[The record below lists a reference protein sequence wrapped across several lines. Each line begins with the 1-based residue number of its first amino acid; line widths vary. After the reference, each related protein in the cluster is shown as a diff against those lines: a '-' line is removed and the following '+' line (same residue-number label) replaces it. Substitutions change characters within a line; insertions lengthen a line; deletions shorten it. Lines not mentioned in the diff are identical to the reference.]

1 MTEPDSRRREFFASI
16 RHLKVFES
24 VAHLQGFQRASE
36 ECHLSQPAV
45 TQAIAKLEEQLG
57 VSLLVRRA
65 SGSYLNEVGVVFHR
79 RMQRLFAQM
88 EQALIDLGV
97 PNGPVPVSQ
106 LAPRMSR
113 SQIRSLVAIAENG
126 SFAQAALAL
135 DISQT
140 SLQRS
145 ARDLERILRTPLY
158 NQTASGVVATQAAVE
173 FAGKLKL
180 ALREIDWGV
189 DEVEAA
195 GGNIGGEIIVGAM
208 LLSGSVVIASVID
221 EFVSTYPKADVRIIN
236 GNTEDLLKELRAGGV
251 DVVIGL
257 LRKQRAEGLIHRPLA
272 ETPYVVVA
280 RHGHPLAEKEHLTL
294 DSLCGFDWVV
304 GTPGSSRRACFEKLF
319 AGRQRPCARIETSS
333 LPTIRALLSQ
343 SDRLT
348 LLTSYELMYE
358 EATLAAVPYG
368 PIEPVPCIGLTTRE
382 NWLPTQLQTS
392 FIELV
397 QKRIIGSLMPA
408 TALSKAADHSR
419 RRRITSVEPP
429 QEV

>member
-1 MTEPDSRRREFFASI
+1 MTELDSRRREFSASI

-65 SGSYLNEVGVVFHR
+65 SGSYLNEIGVVFHR

-88 EQALIDLGV
+88 EQALTDLGV
-97 PNGPVPVSQ
+97 PNSPVPVSQ
-106 LAPRMSR
+106 LASRISR
-113 SQIRSLVAIAENG
+113 SQIRSLIAIAENG
-126 SFAQAALAL
+126 SFAQAARAL

-145 ARDLERILRTPLY
+145 ARDLERTLRTPLY
-158 NQTASGVVATQAAVE
+158 LQTASGVVAAQSAVE
-173 FAGKLKL
+173 LACKLKL

-195 GGNIGGEIIVGAM
+195 RGNIGGEIVVGAM
-208 LLSGSVVIASVID
+208 LLTGSVVIASVIN
-221 EFVSTYPKADVRIIN
+221 EFVSVYPNADVRIIN
-236 GNTEDLLKELRAGGV
+236 GNTRDLLKELRAGDV

-257 LRKQRAEGLIHRPLA
+257 LREQLSDGLLHRPLA
-272 ETPYVVVA
+272 ETPYVIIG
-280 RHGHPLAEKEHLTL
+280 RHGHPLAEKEHVTL
-294 DSLCGFDWVV
+294 DDLASFDWVI
-304 GTPGSSRRACFEKLF
+304 GTPGSNRRSHFDRLF
-319 AGRQRPCARIETSS
+319 AGRQRPRARIETSS
-333 LPTIRALLSQ
+333 LPTIRLLLTQ

-358 EATLAAVPYG
+358 EDTLTAMRYG

-397 QKRIIGSLMPA
+397 QKRIVGSLMPVE
-408 TALSKAADHSR
+408 ALARAGARPAR
-419 RRRITSVEPP
+419 RRVTPTA
-429 QEV
+429 

>member
-1 MTEPDSRRREFFASI
+1 MTESNSRRREFSASI

-57 VSLLVRRA
+57 VALLVRRA
-65 SGSYLNEVGVVFHR
+65 SGSYLNEIGVVFHR

-88 EQALIDLGV
+88 EQALLDLGV

-106 LAPRMSR
+106 LAARTSR

-126 SFAQAALAL
+126 SFAQAARAL

-145 ARDLERILRTPLY
+145 ARDLERTLRTPLY

-173 FAGKLKL
+173 FARKLKL

-195 GGNIGGEIIVGAM
+195 RGNIGGEVIVGAM
-208 LLSGSVVIASVID
+208 LMSGSVVIASVID
-221 EFVSTYPKADVRIIN
+221 EFVSTYPNADVRIIN
-236 GNTEDLLKELRAGGV
+236 GNTEDLLKELRAGAV
-251 DVVIGL
+251 DVVVGL
-257 LRKQRAEGLIHRPLA
+257 LREQRAEGLLHRPLA
-272 ETPYVVVA
+272 ETPYVIVG
-280 RHGHPLAEKEHLTL
+280 RHDHPLAGRNPVTL
-294 DSLCGFDWVV
+294 DDLCGFDWVI
-304 GTPGSSRRACFEKLF
+304 GTPGSSRRARFDKLF
-319 AGRQRPCARIETSS
+319 AGRRRPRARVETSS
-333 LPTIRALLSQ
+333 LPTIRVLLNQ

-358 EATLAAVPYG
+358 EDTLAAVPFG

-397 QKRIIGSLMPA
+397 QKRIVGSLMPVTTLA
-408 TALSKAADHSR
+408 RAPEGPGKR
-419 RRRITSVEPP
+419 RVTSASNT
-429 QEV
+429 

>member
-1 MTEPDSRRREFFASI
+1 MSESNSRRREFSASI

-65 SGSYLNEVGVVFHR
+65 SGSYLNEIGVVFHR

-88 EQALIDLGV
+88 EQALLEVGV
-97 PNGPVPVSQ
+97 PNGPIPASQ
-106 LAPRMSR
+106 LTARISR
-113 SQIRSLVAIAENG
+113 SQIRSLIAIAENG
-126 SFAQAALAL
+126 SFAQAARAL
-135 DISQT
+135 GISQT

-145 ARDLERILRTPLY
+145 ARDLERILRIPLY
-158 NQTASGVVATQAAVE
+158 NQTAAGVVAAQSAVE
-173 FAGKLKL
+173 FARKLKL
-180 ALREIDWGV
+180 AMREIDWGV

-195 GGNIGGEIIVGAM
+195 RGNIGGEIVVGAM

-221 EFVSTYPKADVRIIN
+221 EFVSTYSNAEVRIIN
-236 GNTEDLLKELRAGGV
+236 GNTEDLLKELRTGDV

-257 LRKQRAEGLIHRPLA
+257 LRQQRSEGLIHRPLA
-272 ETPYVVVA
+272 ETPYAIVG
-280 RHGHPLAEKEHLTL
+280 RHGHPLTEKSPVTL
-294 DSLCGFDWVV
+294 DDLCGFDWVI
-304 GTPGSSRRACFEKLF
+304 GTPGSSRRARFDKLF
-319 AGRQRPCARIETSS
+319 AGRQRPRARIETSS
-333 LPTIRALLSQ
+333 LPTIRMLLSQ

-358 EATLAAVPYG
+358 EDALAAVPFG
-368 PIEPVPCIGLTTRE
+368 PIEPVPCIGLTMRE

-397 QKRIIGSLMPA
+397 QKRIVGSLMPIRN
-408 TALSKAADHSR
+408 LRRAASGAHR
-419 RRRITSVEPP
+419 GPLKRITEPK
-429 QEV
+429 

>member
-1 MTEPDSRRREFFASI
+1 MMTGLDPRRREFSASI

-24 VAHLQGFQRASE
+24 VAHLQGFQRASQ

-65 SGSYLNEVGVVFHR
+65 SGSYLNDIGVVFHR
-79 RMQRLFAQM
+79 RMQRLFAQI
-88 EQALIDLGV
+88 EQALVDLGV
-97 PNGPVPVSQ
+97 PTGPLPISQ
-106 LAPRMSR
+106 LTARVSR
-113 SQIRSLVAIAENG
+113 SQIRSLIAIAENG
-126 SFAQAALAL
+126 SFAQAARAL

-158 NQTASGVVATQAAVE
+158 NQTASGVVATQAAVD
-173 FAGKLKL
+173 FARKLKL
-180 ALREIDWGV
+180 AMREIDWGV

-195 GGNIGGEIIVGAM
+195 RGNIGGEIIVGAM

-221 EFVSTYPKADVRIIN
+221 EFVSTYPNAQVRIIN
-236 GNTEDLLKELRAGGV
+236 GNTEDLLKELRTGDV

-257 LRKQRAEGLIHRPLA
+257 LREQRAEGLIHRSLA
-272 ETPYVVVA
+272 DTPYVIVG
-280 RHGHPLAEKEHLTL
+280 RHGHALAGKNHLTL
-294 DSLCGFDWVV
+294 DDLCRFDWVV
-304 GTPGSSRRACFEKLF
+304 GTPGSSRRALFDKLF
-319 AGRQRPCARIETSS
+319 AGRQRPRARIETSS
-333 LPTIRALLSQ
+333 LPTIRMLLSQ

-358 EATLAAVPYG
+358 EDALAAVPFG
-368 PIEPVPCIGLTTRE
+368 PIEPVPCIGLTTRA

-397 QKRIIGSLMPA
+397 QKRIVGSLMPIRELTRA
-408 TALSKAADHSR
+408 GQPRVVAVGRTPTAAK
-419 RRRITSVEPP
+419 
-429 QEV
+429 

>member
-1 MTEPDSRRREFFASI
+1 MTELSSRRREFSASI

-65 SGSYLNEVGVVFHR
+65 SGSYLNEIGVVFHR
-79 RMQRLFAQM
+79 RMQRLFAQI
-88 EQALIDLGV
+88 EQALVDLGV
-97 PNGPVPVSQ
+97 PNGPVSASQ
-106 LAPRMSR
+106 LASRISR
-113 SQIRSLVAIAENG
+113 SQIRSLIAIAENG
-126 SFAQAALAL
+126 SFAQAARAL

-145 ARDLERILRTPLY
+145 ARDLERTLRTLLY
-158 NQTASGVVATQAAVE
+158 IQTASGVVATQSAVE
-173 FAGKLKL
+173 LARKLKL

-195 GGNIGGEIIVGAM
+195 RGNIGGEIVVGAM
-208 LLSGSVVIASVID
+208 LLTGSVVIASVIN
-221 EFVSTYPKADVRIIN
+221 EFVSAYPNAEVRIIN
-236 GNTEDLLKELRAGGV
+236 GNTGDLLKELRAGDV

-257 LRKQRAEGLIHRPLA
+257 LREQRSDGLLHRPLA
-272 ETPYVVVA
+272 ETPYVIVG
-280 RHGHPLAEKEHLTL
+280 RHGHPLTEKAHVTL
-294 DSLCGFDWVV
+294 DDLAGVDWVI
-304 GTPGSSRRACFEKLF
+304 GTPGSSRRSRFDRLF
-319 AGRQRPCARIETSS
+319 AGRQRPRARIETSS
-333 LPTIRALLSQ
+333 LPTIRLLLTQ

-358 EATLAAVPYG
+358 EDTLAAVPYG
-368 PIEPVPCIGLTTRE
+368 PIEPAPCIGLTTRE

-397 QKRIIGSLMPA
+397 QKRIVGSLMPVK
-408 TALSKAADHSR
+408 ALARTGDRPAR
-419 RRRITSVEPP
+419 RRVTPTA
-429 QEV
+429 

>member
-1 MTEPDSRRREFFASI
+1 MMTGLDPRRREFSASI

-24 VAHLQGFQRASE
+24 VAHLQGFQRASQ

-65 SGSYLNEVGVVFHR
+65 SGSYLNDIGVVFHR
-79 RMQRLFAQM
+79 RMQRLFAQI
-88 EQALIDLGV
+88 EQALVDLGV
-97 PNGPVPVSQ
+97 PTGPLPISQ
-106 LAPRMSR
+106 LTTRVSR
-113 SQIRSLVAIAENG
+113 SQIRSLIAIAENG
-126 SFAQAALAL
+126 SFAQAARAL

-158 NQTASGVVATQAAVE
+158 NQTASGVVATQAAVD
-173 FAGKLKL
+173 FARKLKL
-180 ALREIDWGV
+180 AMREIDWGV

-195 GGNIGGEIIVGAM
+195 RGNIGGEIIVGAM

-221 EFVSTYPKADVRIIN
+221 EFVSTYPNAQVRIIN
-236 GNTEDLLKELRAGGV
+236 GNTEDLLKELRTGDV

-257 LRKQRAEGLIHRPLA
+257 LREQRAEGLIHRSLA
-272 ETPYVVVA
+272 DTPYVIVG
-280 RHGHPLAEKEHLTL
+280 RHGHALAGKNHLTL
-294 DSLCGFDWVV
+294 DDLCRFDWVV
-304 GTPGSSRRACFEKLF
+304 GTPGSSRRALFDKLF
-319 AGRQRPCARIETSS
+319 AGRQRPRARIETSS
-333 LPTIRALLSQ
+333 LPTIRMLLSQ

-358 EATLAAVPYG
+358 EDALAAVPFG
-368 PIEPVPCIGLTTRE
+368 PIEPVPCIGLTTRA

-397 QKRIIGSLMPA
+397 QKRIVGSLMPIRELTRA
-408 TALSKAADHSR
+408 GQPRVVAVGRTPTAAK
-419 RRRITSVEPP
+419 
-429 QEV
+429 

>member
-1 MTEPDSRRREFFASI
+1 MTDLDSLRREFSASI

-57 VSLLVRRA
+57 VPLLVRRA
-65 SGSYLNEVGVVFHR
+65 SGSYLNEIGVVFHR

-88 EQALIDLGV
+88 EQALLDLGV

-106 LAPRMSR
+106 LAARMSR
-113 SQIRSLVAIAENG
+113 SQIRSLIAIAENG
-126 SFAQAALAL
+126 SFAQAARAL

-145 ARDLERILRTPLY
+145 ARDLERTLRTPLY

-173 FAGKLKL
+173 FARKLKL

-195 GGNIGGEIIVGAM
+195 RGNVGGEIVVGAM
-208 LLSGSVVIASVID
+208 LLTGSVVIAAVIN
-221 EFVSTYPKADVRIIN
+221 EFVSTYPNAEVRIVN
-236 GNTEDLLKELRAGGV
+236 GNTGDLLKELRAGDV

-257 LRKQRAEGLIHRPLA
+257 LRDQRSDGLLHRPLA
-272 ETPYVVVA
+272 ETPYVIVG
-280 RHGHPLAEKEHLTL
+280 RHDHPLTEKEHVTL
-294 DSLCGFDWVV
+294 DDLAAFDWVV
-304 GTPGSSRRACFEKLF
+304 GTPGSNRRIRFDRLF
-319 AGRQRPCARIETSS
+319 AGRRRPRARIETSS
-333 LPTIRALLSQ
+333 LPTMRLLLTQ

-358 EATLAAVPYG
+358 EDTLAAVPFG
-368 PIEPVPCIGLTTRE
+368 PIEPVPCLGLTTRE

-397 QKRIIGSLMPA
+397 QKRIVGSLMPVRDLKRTGAERA
-408 TALSKAADHSR
+408 TKPR
-419 RRRITSVEPP
+419 SVPAGTTK
-429 QEV
+429 

>member
-1 MTEPDSRRREFFASI
+1 MTGFDSRRREFSASI

-24 VAHLQGFQRASE
+24 VAHLHGFQRASE

-65 SGSYLNEVGVVFHR
+65 SGSYLNAIGLVFHR

-88 EQALIDLGV
+88 EQALLDLGV
-97 PNGPVPVSQ
+97 PNGPLPISQ
-106 LAPRMSR
+106 LTARVSR
-113 SQIRSLVAIAENG
+113 SQIRSLIAIAENG
-126 SFAQAALAL
+126 SFAQAARAL

-173 FAGKLKL
+173 LARKLKL

-195 GGNIGGEIIVGAM
+195 RGNVGGEIIVGAM

-221 EFVSTYPKADVRIIN
+221 EFVSTYSNAQVRIVN
-236 GNTEDLLKELRAGGV
+236 GNTEDLLKDLRAGDV

-257 LRKQRAEGLIHRPLA
+257 LREQRAEGLIHRSLA
-272 ETPYVVVA
+272 DTPYVIVS
-280 RHGHPLAEKEHLTL
+280 RHGHPLAQKSAVNL
-294 DSLCGFDWVV
+294 DDLGAFDWVI
-304 GTPGSSRRACFEKLF
+304 GTPGSSRRALFDKLF
-319 AGRQRPCARIETSS
+319 AGRQRPRARIETSS
-333 LPTIRALLSQ
+333 LPTIRMLLSQ

-358 EATLAAVPYG
+358 EDTLAAVPFG
-368 PIEPVPCIGLTTRE
+368 PIKPVPCIGLTTRE

-397 QKRIIGSLMPA
+397 QKRIVGSLMPIQDLGRA
-408 TALSKAADHSR
+408 GEPRPVRRVAA
-419 RRRITSVEPP
+419 PAK
-429 QEV
+429 

>member
-1 MTEPDSRRREFFASI
+1 MTELDSRRREFSASI

-65 SGSYLNEVGVVFHR
+65 SGSYLNDIGVVFHR

-88 EQALIDLGV
+88 EQALLELGV

-106 LAPRMSR
+106 LAARMSR
-113 SQIRSLVAIAENG
+113 SQIRSLIAIAENG
-126 SFAQAALAL
+126 SFAQAARAL

-145 ARDLERILRTPLY
+145 ARDLERTLRTPLY

-173 FAGKLKL
+173 FARKLKL

-195 GGNIGGEIIVGAM
+195 RGNVGGEIVVGAM
-208 LLSGSVVIASVID
+208 LLTGSVVIASVIN
-221 EFVSTYPKADVRIIN
+221 EFVSTYPNAEVRIVN
-236 GNTEDLLKELRAGGV
+236 GNTGDLLKELRAGDV
-251 DVVIGL
+251 DVVVGL
-257 LRKQRAEGLIHRPLA
+257 LRDQQSDGLLHRPLA
-272 ETPYVVVA
+272 ETPYVIVG
-280 RHGHPLAEKEHLTL
+280 RHGHPLTEKGHVTL
-294 DSLCGFDWVV
+294 DDLAAFDWVV
-304 GTPGSSRRACFEKLF
+304 GTPASNRRIRFDRLF
-319 AGRQRPCARIETSS
+319 AGRRRPRARIETSS
-333 LPTIRALLSQ
+333 LPTMRLLLTQ

-358 EATLAAVPYG
+358 EEMLAAVPFG

-397 QKRIIGSLMPA
+397 QKRIVGSLMPVRELTRTGSA
-408 TALSKAADHSR
+408 RVAKPRVAPAGTIK
-419 RRRITSVEPP
+419 
-429 QEV
+429 

>member
-1 MTEPDSRRREFFASI
+1 MTESHSRRREFSASI

-57 VSLLVRRA
+57 VALLVRRA
-65 SGSYLNEVGVVFHR
+65 SGSYLNEIGVVFHR
-79 RMQRLFAQM
+79 RMQRLFAQI
-88 EQALIDLGV
+88 EQALLDLGV

-106 LAPRMSR
+106 LAARMSR

-126 SFAQAALAL
+126 SFAQAARAL

-145 ARDLERILRTPLY
+145 ARDLERTLRTPLY

-173 FAGKLKL
+173 FASKLKL

-195 GGNIGGEIIVGAM
+195 RGNIGGEIVVGAM
-208 LLSGSVVIASVID
+208 LMSGSVMIASVID
-221 EFVSTYPKADVRIIN
+221 EFVSTYPNADVRIIN
-236 GNTEDLLKELRAGGV
+236 GNTEDLLKELRAGAV

-257 LRKQRAEGLIHRPLA
+257 LRQQRAEGLIHRPLA
-272 ETPYVVVA
+272 ETPYVIVG
-280 RHGHPLAEKEHLTL
+280 RQGHPLMGKSHVTL
-294 DSLCGFDWVV
+294 DDLCGFDWVI
-304 GTPGSSRRACFEKLF
+304 GTPGSSRRARFDKLF
-319 AGRQRPCARIETSS
+319 AGRQRPRARVETSS
-333 LPTIRALLSQ
+333 LPTIRTLLSQ

-358 EATLAAVPYG
+358 EDTLAAVPFG
-368 PIEPVPCIGLTTRE
+368 PMEPVPCIGLTTRE

-397 QKRIIGSLMPA
+397 QKRIVGSLMPVTTLA
-408 TALSKAADHSR
+408 RTSDRPGKR
-419 RRRITSVEPP
+419 RVTPASST
-429 QEV
+429 

>member
-1 MTEPDSRRREFFASI
+1 MTESNSRRREFSASI

-57 VSLLVRRA
+57 VALLVRRA
-65 SGSYLNEVGVVFHR
+65 SGSYLNEIGVVFHR

-88 EQALIDLGV
+88 EQALLDLGV

-106 LAPRMSR
+106 LAARTSR

-126 SFAQAALAL
+126 SFAQAARAL

-145 ARDLERILRTPLY
+145 ARDLERTLRTPLY

-173 FAGKLKL
+173 FARKLKL

-195 GGNIGGEIIVGAM
+195 RGNIGGEVIVGAM
-208 LLSGSVVIASVID
+208 LMSGSVVIASVID
-221 EFVSTYPKADVRIIN
+221 EFVSTYPNADVRIIN
-236 GNTEDLLKELRAGGV
+236 GNTEDLLKELRAGAV
-251 DVVIGL
+251 DVVVGL
-257 LRKQRAEGLIHRPLA
+257 LREQRAEGLLHRPLA
-272 ETPYVVVA
+272 ETPYVIVG
-280 RHGHPLAEKEHLTL
+280 RHDHPLVGRNPVTL
-294 DSLCGFDWVV
+294 DDLCGFDWVI
-304 GTPGSSRRACFEKLF
+304 GTPGSSRRARFDKLF
-319 AGRQRPCARIETSS
+319 AGRRRPRARVETSS
-333 LPTIRALLSQ
+333 LPTIRVLLNQ

-358 EATLAAVPYG
+358 EDTLAAVPFG

-397 QKRIIGSLMPA
+397 QKRIVGSLMPVTTLA
-408 TALSKAADHSR
+408 RAPEGPGKR
-419 RRRITSVEPP
+419 RVTSASNT
-429 QEV
+429 

>member
-1 MTEPDSRRREFFASI
+1 MTELDSRRREFSASI

-57 VSLLVRRA
+57 VPLLVRRA
-65 SGSYLNEVGVVFHR
+65 SGSYLNEIGVVFHR

-88 EQALIDLGV
+88 EQALLDLGV

-106 LAPRMSR
+106 LAARMSR
-113 SQIRSLVAIAENG
+113 SQIRSLIAIAENG
-126 SFAQAALAL
+126 SFAQAARAL

-145 ARDLERILRTPLY
+145 ARDLERTLRTPLY

-173 FAGKLKL
+173 FARKLKL
-180 ALREIDWGV
+180 ALREIDWGA

-195 GGNIGGEIIVGAM
+195 RGNVGGEIVVGAM
-208 LLSGSVVIASVID
+208 LLTGSVVIAAVIN
-221 EFVSTYPKADVRIIN
+221 EFVSTYPNADVRIVN
-236 GNTEDLLKELRAGGV
+236 GNTGDLLKELRAGDV

-257 LRKQRAEGLIHRPLA
+257 LRDQRSDGLLHRPLA
-272 ETPYVVVA
+272 ETPYVIVG
-280 RHGHPLAEKEHLTL
+280 RHDHPLTQKKHVTL
-294 DSLCGFDWVV
+294 DDLAAFDWVV
-304 GTPGSSRRACFEKLF
+304 GTPGSNRRIRFDRLF
-319 AGRQRPCARIETSS
+319 AGRRRPRARIETSS
-333 LPTIRALLSQ
+333 LPTMRLLLTQ

-358 EATLAAVPYG
+358 EDMLAAVPFG
-368 PIEPVPCIGLTTRE
+368 PIEPVPCLGLTTRE

-397 QKRIIGSLMPA
+397 QKRIVGSLMPA
-408 TALSKAADHSR
+408 GQIR
-419 RRRITSVEPP
+419 RTGAERVAKPASVPAGTIK
-429 QEV
+429 